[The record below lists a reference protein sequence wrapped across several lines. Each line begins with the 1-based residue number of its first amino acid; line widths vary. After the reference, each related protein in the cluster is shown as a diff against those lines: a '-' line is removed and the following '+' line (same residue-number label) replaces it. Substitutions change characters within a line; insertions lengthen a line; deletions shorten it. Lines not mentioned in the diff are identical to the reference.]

1 MGEHE
6 IPGEQ
11 KWRKSNLLSQAEYD
25 LATAAAAAMGDLLEL
40 TVASRVTLELPPK
53 I

>member
-11 KWRKSNLLSQAEYD
+11 KWGLSNLLSQAEYG
-25 LATAAAAAMGDLLEL
+25 LATAAAAAMGEIFEL
-40 TVASRVTLELPPK
+40 TVASRVALELPPK
-53 I
+53 T